1 MCQYEAALAEEER
14 AMLEKFG
21 ELVSQEDRI
30 FFQEG
35 NYTLKDY
42 LNSMTKVIEEELTE
56 VLMTIQFIDCGKF
69 AKGKEKLLRSY
80 HII

>member
-1 MCQYEAALAEEER
+1 MCQYVAALAEEGR

-21 ELVSQEDRI
+21 EPVSQEDRI

-69 AKGKEKLLRSY
+69 AKGQEKLLRSY
-80 HII
+80 HKI